1 MLRAPRRQPHATAA
15 KRRRTHDDS
24 LPRPAAPQPRHTPNT
39 RCKARAEQDWE
50 RPYFYPG
57 ERPYFYPISIPGSV
71 NSVESFSISS
81 RVIVSC
87 EASMHSRYPAAAC
100 S

>member
-39 RCKARAEQDWE
+39 RCKARAEQDWD
-50 RPYFYPG
+50 RSNYCLPFTFLRGLP
-57 ERPYFYPISIPGSV
+57 RSRNVLDRSINFV
-71 NSVESFSISS
+71 TR
-81 RVIVSC
+81 RVHVS
-87 EASMHSRYPAAAC
+87 PP
-100 S
+100 